1 VKPSEYVNLWANAA
15 AENYKDGMPIDESLM
30 AARIVALLEAVE
42 GARKIMPM
50 SDPKVGNPSPG
61 SIATEALA
69 EAFHN
74 VYQAEAKRQG
84 DVRHKDAYADL
95 PENIKEYD
103 RVLARYVL
111 AMFAPGSISREDED
125 ALNTYCETMLHAYFT
140 RRRNDGLEKAETE
153 ADKDYAAIAHL
164 RAALALR
171 EK

>member
-1 VKPSEYVNLWANAA
+1 MSEAKSNLKPC
-15 AENYKDGMPIDESLM
+15 PFC
-30 AARIVALLEAVE
+30 
-42 GARKIMPM
+42 GATPRR
-50 SDPKVGNPSPG
+50 
-61 SIATEALA
+61 
-69 EAFHN
+69 
-74 VYQAEAKRQG
+74 KRQG

>member
-1 VKPSEYVNLWANAA
+1 MSKLKPC
-15 AENYKDGMPIDESLM
+15 PFC
-30 AARIVALLEAVE
+30 
-42 GARKIMPM
+42 GATPRR
-50 SDPKVGNPSPG
+50 
-61 SIATEALA
+61 
-69 EAFHN
+69 
-74 VYQAEAKRQG
+74 KRQG

-111 AMFAPGSISREDED
+111 AMFAPGSITAEGYNPALSGQGLISREDED
-125 ALNTYCETMLHAYFT
+125 ALNTYCETMLHADFT

-171 EK
+171 EKCTWTR